1 MIVTL
6 ENHKK
11 INLSEGIDLSITLKD
26 GATNP
31 RAWYVAPPRFEPVR
45 ENGWVGVVKEGGAV
59 NFRNVFFNP
68 HGHGTHTECLGHIT
82 PTVYSINNTIKTF
95 FMEAQVITIKPETI
109 KVDGIIDRV
118 ITYDQLLE
126 AVKGLSETPAL
137 IIRTL
142 PNNLEKTVKNYSDSN
157 PPYIDIAALAIINQL
172 NVKHL
177 LVDLPSV
184 DKEKDDGILAFH
196 HGFWNV
202 PENPNFERT
211 ITEFIYVPENIPDGA
226 YFMNLQVAPF
236 ENDAA
241 PSRPLIFKYLD

>member
-45 ENGWVGVVKEGGAV
+45 ENGWVGVVREGGAV
-59 NFRNVFFNP
+59 NFRNIFFNP

-109 KVDGIIDRV
+109 TVDGIIDRV

-126 AVKGLSETPAL
+126 AVKDLSEISAL

-184 DKEKDDGILAFH
+184 DKEQDDGVLAFH

-202 PENPNFERT
+202 PENPDFERT

>member
-6 ENHKK
+6 ENNKK
-11 INLSEGIDLSITLKD
+11 INLSEGLDLSITLKD
-26 GATNP
+26 GTANP
-31 RAWYVAPPRFEPVR
+31 RAWYVSPPRFEPVR

-59 NFRNVFFNP
+59 NFRNIFFNP

-82 PTVYSINNTIKTF
+82 PTIYSINNTMKTF
-95 FMEAQVITIKPETI
+95 FMEAQVITIAPEQRVVEGKT
-109 KVDGIIDRV
+109 DQV
-118 ITYDQLLE
+118 ITYDLLLE
-126 AVKGLSETPAL
+126 AVKDLSETPAL

-142 PNNLEKTVKNYSDSN
+142 PNNLDKTVKNYSDSN

-172 NVKHL
+172 KVKHL

-184 DKEKDDGILAFH
+184 DKEQDDGLLAFH

-202 PENPNFERT
+202 PKNPDFERT

-241 PSRPLIFKYLD
+241 PSRPLLFKYLD

>member
-1 MIVTL
+1 
-6 ENHKK
+6 
-11 INLSEGIDLSITLKD
+11 
-26 GATNP
+26 
-31 RAWYVAPPRFEPVR
+31 
-45 ENGWVGVVKEGGAV
+45 
-59 NFRNVFFNP
+59 
-68 HGHGTHTECLGHIT
+68 
-82 PTVYSINNTIKTF
+82 
-95 FMEAQVITIKPETI
+95 MEAQVITIKPDTI

-126 AVKGLSETPAL
+126 AVKELSEIPAL

-142 PNNLEKTVKNYSDSN
+142 PNNIEKTVKNYSDSN

-202 PENPNFERT
+202 PENPDFERT

-226 YFMNLQVAPF
+226 YFMNLQLAPF

>member
-59 NFRNVFFNP
+59 NFRNIFFNP

-109 KVDGIIDRV
+109 TVDGKTDRV

-126 AVKGLSETPAL
+126 AVKDLSEIPAL

-142 PNNLEKTVKNYSDSN
+142 PNHLEKTVKNYSDSN

-184 DKEKDDGILAFH
+184 DKEQDDGILAFH

-202 PENPNFERT
+202 PKNPDFERT

>member
-6 ENHKK
+6 ENNKK
-11 INLSEGIDLSITLKD
+11 INLSEGLDLSITLKD
-26 GATNP
+26 GKANP
-31 RAWYVAPPRFEPVR
+31 RAWYVSPPRFEPVR

-59 NFRNVFFNP
+59 NFRNIFFNP

-82 PTVYSINNTIKTF
+82 PTVYSINNTMKTF
-95 FMEAQVITIKPETI
+95 FMEAQVITIAPEQRVVEGKT
-109 KVDGIIDRV
+109 DQV
-118 ITYDQLLE
+118 ITYDLLLE
-126 AVKGLSETPAL
+126 AVKDLSETPAL

-142 PNNLEKTVKNYSDSN
+142 PNNLDKTVKNYSDSN

-172 NVKHL
+172 KVKHL

-184 DKEKDDGILAFH
+184 DKEQDDGLLAFH

-202 PENPNFERT
+202 PKNPDFERT

-241 PSRPLIFKYLD
+241 PSRPLLFKYLD

>member
-45 ENGWVGVVKEGGAV
+45 ENGWVGVVREGGAV
-59 NFRNVFFNP
+59 NFRNIFFNP

-95 FMEAQVITIKPETI
+95 FMEAQVITIKPDTI

-126 AVKGLSETPAL
+126 AVKELSEIPAL

-142 PNNLEKTVKNYSDSN
+142 PNNIEKTVKNYSDSN

-202 PENPNFERT
+202 PENPDFERT

-226 YFMNLQVAPF
+226 YFMNLQLAPF